1 VNAGVQRR
9 VQRYGWDLA
18 ARHYEPLWQTQLA
31 TAQAALLASTA
42 PAAGEQV
49 LDVACG
55 TGLVTLDVAQTVGSR
70 GQVIGI
76 DLSAKMI
83 DTARLRRGAR
93 GLLNVSFQRM
103 DAEALSFPDAS
114 FDTVLCA
121 LGLMYMPDPAGAV
134 REMRRVLK
142 QRGRL
147 GLIVWGERARCGW
160 AELFPIIDAEVA
172 SEVCPLFFQLGH
184 SDALAQ
190 LCVDQ
195 GLSRVEQR
203 RIAATLSYANGDQAC
218 DAAFE
223 GGPVALAW
231 SRFDA
236 ATRARVRAR
245 YLAAI
250 DSYRE
255 GERYHIPG
263 EFVIVSALAVDERPN
278 RPDALT
284 RLDTSPSSSPAPH
297 PRLRRVRARSA

>member
-1 VNAGVQRR
+1 MDAGVQRR

-31 TAQAALLASTA
+31 SAQTALLASTA
-42 PAAGEQV
+42 PAAGERV

-55 TGLVTLDVAQTVGSR
+55 TGLVTLEVAQAVGSQGR
-70 GQVIGI
+70 VIGI
-76 DLSAKMI
+76 DLSAKMV
-83 DTARLRRGAR
+83 DTARLRVGAR
-93 GLLNVSFQRM
+93 GPRNVSFQRM

-121 LGLMYMPDPAGAV
+121 LGLMYMPDPAAAV

-142 QRGRL
+142 PKGRL
-147 GLIVWGERARCGW
+147 GLVVWGERARCGW

-184 SDALAQ
+184 SGALAQ

-195 GLSRVEQR
+195 GLSCVEQH
-203 RIAATLSYANGDQAC
+203 RIAATLGYANADQAC

-250 DSYRE
+250 DGYRDD
-255 GERYHIPG
+255 GRYDLPG
-263 EFVIVSALAVDERPN
+263 EFVIVSARA
-278 RPDALT
+278 
-284 RLDTSPSSSPAPH
+284 PAP
-297 PRLRRVRARSA
+297 